1 MMVRECFKN
10 LREEFNG
17 IIRTDFEYLFC
28 ETLGINREDI
38 YLSDFSLYDSRI
50 NSLRK
55 NLVARM
61 QGKPVEYILGKAVFM
76 GFVFDI
82 EEGIFIP
89 KNSTETLLEKILTG
103 TDGAGSLLDVGCGC
117 GAIAVSVSLLKNLP
131 ATAVDTNARALKFT
145 ERNAEKLGARV
156 TTLESDIFENV
167 SGKFDIIASNP
178 PYVGTGEKLDRE
190 VLCQNPKAL
199 FAGDEGMDC
208 IKKIAR
214 DAGDYLNPGGRLFL
228 EVGYDQSAAVRKM
241 LEDYGY
247 GAVKIYNDLS
257 GIPRVL
263 EAQLP
268 KNGK

>member
-1 MMVRECFKN
+1 MTARECFGN

-17 IIRTDFEYLFC
+17 ILKTDFEYLFY

-61 QGKPVEYILGKAVFM
+61 KGKPVEYILGKAVFM

-89 KNSTETLLEKILTG
+89 KNSTETLLEKILDRA
-103 TDGAGSLLDVGCGC
+103 DGAGSLLDVCCGC
-117 GAIAVSVSLLKNLP
+117 GAIAISVSLLKKMKT
-131 ATAVDTNARALKFT
+131 TAVDIDPRALEITK
-145 ERNAEKLGARV
+145 RNAKNLGARV
-156 TTLESDIFENV
+156 TTFESDIFKNV
-167 SGKFDIIASNP
+167 SGKFDIIAGNP
-178 PYVGTGEKLDRE
+178 PYVGSMEKLDRE
-190 VLCQNPKAL
+190 VLFQNPKTL

-208 IKKIAR
+208 IKRIAR
-214 DAGDYLNPGGRLFL
+214 EAGDYLNLGGWLFL
-228 EVGYDQSAAVRKM
+228 EVGYDQSAAVKKM

-263 EAQLP
+263 EAQPL